1 MNKRVNSEYLYTFLG
16 VDHMLLGL
24 IEAGETKFIVTVG
37 NEQMD
42 ILETV
47 TVSTTTPEE
56 TMQ

>member
-1 MNKRVNSEYLYTFLG
+1 
-16 VDHMLLGL
+16 MLLGS

>member
-1 MNKRVNSEYLYTFLG
+1 
-16 VDHMLLGL
+16 MLLGL